1 MVKFNIRSW
10 SGSKSRVKHV
20 LLEIP
25 PPKKKMYS
33 YAQALEIGFSVL
45 CVNITQIDQYNLIGG
60 KKVNEN
66 ISI

>member
-25 PPKKKMYS
+25 PPQKKMYS
-33 YAQALEIGFSVL
+33 YAQDLEIGFSVL

>member
-25 PPKKKMYS
+25 PQKMYS
-33 YAQALEIGFSVL
+33 YAQDLEIGFSVL